1 MYPSSNPT
9 CKFLDCANGVVGG
22 STEDWEFSEGIA
34 REDKGKLRVT
44 AMAKESRL
52 GRRIGFALV
61 LRKLTLGVRGR
72 AETERFK
79 LLDER
84 GIGGNGERREHK
96 IMMFI
101 SLQNDSGG
109 AY

>member
-1 MYPSSNPT
+1 
-9 CKFLDCANGVVGG
+9 
-22 STEDWEFSEGIA
+22 
-34 REDKGKLRVT
+34 
-44 AMAKESRL
+44 MAKESRL

-61 LRKLTLGVRGR
+61 LRKLTVGVRGR

-79 LLDER
+79 MLDER
-84 GIGGNGERREHK
+84 EIGGNGERREHK